1 MVDRLMCPAV
11 GTLVDHLGCIG
22 GVSHNETEAIT
33 QEWAEAGANV
43 LLHAMLHS
51 TSDDD
56 SDRTATRSPAASP
69 ANA

>member
-1 MVDRLMCPAV
+1 VAQTGMIFIP
-11 GTLVDHLGCIG
+11 CIG
-22 GVSHNETEAIT
+22 GVSYNEPEAIT

-51 TSDDD
+51 AGERD
-56 SDRTATRSPAASP
+56 SDRTAIHSPTAST